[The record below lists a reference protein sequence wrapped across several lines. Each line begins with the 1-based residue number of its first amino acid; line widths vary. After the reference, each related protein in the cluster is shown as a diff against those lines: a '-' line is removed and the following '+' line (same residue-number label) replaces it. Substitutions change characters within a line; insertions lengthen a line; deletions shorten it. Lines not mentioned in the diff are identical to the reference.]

1 MKSLWDAHGSN
12 QAYQHVDKRVKNGKF
27 NSFLPGN
34 SP

>member
-1 MKSLWDAHGSN
+1 MVVIIGLISN